1 LIDTG
6 EMRSKITSKVSTK
19 IWVLLE
25 KK

>member
-6 EMRSKITSKVSTK
+6 EMRSKITSKVSEK